1 MNAHDLALHES
12 HLCKLL
18 ELVMRDD
25 GIEGAA
31 YMLCGAS
38 RIGCDPWERRNRQ
51 RLTSY
56 EVTAIPQKDR
66 ISASDRHVTWST
78 TSFVHLLREAKDGGL
93 IPAII
98 HSHPRGPAAFSEQDD
113 RNERDLAQLAQNRNG
128 PDAVLLS
135 ILLAGDGQIV
145 ARLWIDCREP
155 VEVEVRSVGRRLTF
169 YGQSQGAE
177 VDFLARQ
184 ALAFGAGLNKTLRHM
199 RVGVVGCGGTGSATA
214 MLLARLGVGQIAL
227 FDDDIVEATNLNRLH
242 GARRTD
248 ADGMRAKV
256 DVVACEIASLGL
268 GVRAIPFR
276 GWIGDP
282 AARDALKA
290 CDLIFGC
297 TDDHDGRLLL
307 NRLAYFYLIPVIDMG
322 LAIAPALNG
331 GGVRDLSGRATV
343 LIPGAPCLL
352 CRGIIDPVTARDE
365 QLKRSQPEEYERQKR
380 EAYVR
385 GGGNPAPAVVTFT
398 TATACLAID
407 EMLQGLTG
415 FRDSE
420 GWEWQRVRRFDL
432 MQDRRPGAA
441 HDPDCPICTDQTYWG
456 RGDTDPFLDRVG

>member
-1 MNAHDLALHES
+1 MTALDLTLPES
-12 HLCKLL
+12 HLDKLRT
-18 ELVMRDD
+18 LVLRDG

-31 YMLCGAS
+31 YMLCGVS
-38 RIGCDPWERRNRQ
+38 RIGCDPWERRSRC

-56 EVTAIPQKDR
+56 EIAAIPEKDQ

-78 TSFVHLLREAKDGGL
+78 DSFVHLLRKAIDGGL

-113 RNERDLAQLAQNRNG
+113 RNERDLVQLAQNRNG
-128 PDAVLLS
+128 RDAALLS
-135 ILLAGDGQIV
+135 ILLTGDGQIV
-145 ARLWIDCREP
+145 ARMWLDCGEP
-155 VEVEVRSVGRRLTF
+155 VKVEIRSVGRRLTF
-169 YGQSQGAE
+169 YGPSQGAE

-184 ALAFGAGLNKTLRHM
+184 ALAFGAALNKTLRQM
-199 RVGVVGCGGTGSATA
+199 RVGIVGCGGTGSATA

-242 GARRTD
+242 GARRAD
-248 ADGMRAKV
+248 ADGMQSKV
-256 DVVACEIASLGL
+256 DVVAREIAGLGL
-268 GVRAIPFR
+268 GVRAVPFR

-282 AARDALKA
+282 AAQDALKA
-290 CDLIFGC
+290 CDLLFGC

-322 LAIAPALNG
+322 LAIAPAPDG
-331 GGVRDLSGRATV
+331 GRVRELAGRATV

-352 CRGIIDPVTARDE
+352 CRGIIDPVTAREE
-365 QLKRSQPEEYERQKR
+365 QLRRSQPEEYERRKR
-380 EAYVR
+380 EAYIR

-441 HDPDCPICTDQTYWG
+441 HHPDCPICTDQSYWG
-456 RGDTDPFLDRVG
+456 RGDIDPFLDRVG

>member
-1 MNAHDLALHES
+1 MTTHDLTLHES
-12 HLCKLL
+12 HLDTLRD
-18 ELVMRDD
+18 LVMRDD

-31 YMLCGAS
+31 YMLCGVS
-38 RIGCDPWERRNRQ
+38 RIGCDPWERRSRQ
-51 RLTSY
+51 RFTCY
-56 EVTAIPQKDR
+56 EVTPIPQKDR
-66 ISASDRHVTWST
+66 ISASDCHITWST
-78 TSFVHLLREAKDGGL
+78 ASFVHLLRKAKDGGL

-113 RNERDLAQLAQNRNG
+113 RNERDLVQLAQNRNG
-128 PDAVLLS
+128 PEAALLS
-135 ILLAGDGQIV
+135 ILLTGDGQIV
-145 ARLWIDCREP
+145 ARLWLDCREP

-169 YGQSQGAE
+169 YGASRGAE

-184 ALAFGAGLNKTLRHM
+184 ALAFGVALNKTLRHM
-199 RVGVVGCGGTGSATA
+199 RVGIVGCGGTGSATA

-256 DVVACEIASLGL
+256 DVVADEIASLGL
-268 GVRAIPFR
+268 GVRAVPFR

-322 LAIAPALNG
+322 LAIAPRLNG

-352 CRGIIDPVTARDE
+352 CRNIIDPVTARDE
-365 QLKRSQPEEYERQKR
+365 QLKRSEPEEYERRKR

-415 FRDSE
+415 FRSSE

-441 HDPDCPICTDQTYWG
+441 HDPDCPICTDQAYWG
-456 RGDTDPFLDRVG
+456 RGDIDPFLDRVG

>member
-12 HLCKLL
+12 HLYKLL

-56 EVTAIPQKDR
+56 EVIAIPQKDR
-66 ISASDRHVTWST
+66 ISAGDRHVTWST

-145 ARLWIDCREP
+145 ARLWLDCRQP

-169 YGQSQGAE
+169 YGPPQGAE

-184 ALAFGAGLNKTLRHM
+184 ALAFGAGVEQDASTYARGRRRLWRDRERH
-199 RVGVVGCGGTGSATA
+199 RDASGSSWGGT
-214 MLLARLGVGQIAL
+214 
-227 FDDDIVEATNLNRLH
+227 D
-242 GARRTD
+242 
-248 ADGMRAKV
+248 RAV
-256 DVVACEIASLGL
+256 
-268 GVRAIPFR
+268 
-276 GWIGDP
+276 
-282 AARDALKA
+282 
-290 CDLIFGC
+290 
-297 TDDHDGRLLL
+297 
-307 NRLAYFYLIPVIDMG
+307 
-322 LAIAPALNG
+322 
-331 GGVRDLSGRATV
+331 
-343 LIPGAPCLL
+343 
-352 CRGIIDPVTARDE
+352 
-365 QLKRSQPEEYERQKR
+365 
-380 EAYVR
+380 
-385 GGGNPAPAVVTFT
+385 
-398 TATACLAID
+398 
-407 EMLQGLTG
+407 
-415 FRDSE
+415 
-420 GWEWQRVRRFDL
+420 
-432 MQDRRPGAA
+432 
-441 HDPDCPICTDQTYWG
+441 
-456 RGDTDPFLDRVG
+456 

>member
-1 MNAHDLALHES
+1 MTAFDLTLHEG
-12 HLCKLL
+12 HLDTLRD
-18 ELVMRDD
+18 LVMRDD

-31 YMLCGAS
+31 HMLCGVS
-38 RIGCDPWERRNRQ
+38 RIGCDPWERQSRQ
-51 RLTSY
+51 RLTSF
-56 EVTAIPQKDR
+56 EVAAIPHEDQL
-66 ISASDRHVTWST
+66 SASDRHITWST
-78 TSFVHLLREAKDGGL
+78 SSFVHLLRKAKNSGL
-93 IPAII
+93 IPAIT

-113 RNERDLAQLAQNRNG
+113 RNERDLVQLAQNRNG
-128 PDAVLLS
+128 PGASLLS

-145 ARLWIDCREP
+145 ARLWLDCRTH
-155 VEVEVRSVGRRLTF
+155 VAVEVRSVGRRLTF
-169 YGQSQGAE
+169 YSVSQGAD

-184 ALAFGAGLNKTLRHM
+184 ALAFGAPLNKTLRQM

-214 MLLARLGVGQIAL
+214 MLLARLGVGQIVL

-242 GARRTD
+242 GARRID

-256 DVVACEIASLGL
+256 DVVAGEIASLGL
-268 GVRAIPFR
+268 GVRAVPFR

-282 AARDALKA
+282 TARDALKA

-322 LAIAPALNG
+322 LAIAPALNDG
-331 GGVRDLSGRATV
+331 SVRDLSGRATI

-352 CRGIIDPVTARDE
+352 CRGIIDPVAARDE
-365 QLKRSQPEEYERQKR
+365 QLKRSQPEEYERRKR

-407 EMLQGLTG
+407 EMLQGLTD
-415 FRDSE
+415 FRRSE

-441 HDPDCPICTDQTYWG
+441 HDPDCPICTDQAYWG
-456 RGDTDPFLDRVG
+456 RGDIDPFLDRVG

>member
-1 MNAHDLALHES
+1 MTALDLTLHQG
-12 HLCKLL
+12 HLD
-18 ELVMRDD
+18 ELRTLVLRDG

-31 YMLCGAS
+31 YMLCGVS
-38 RIGCDPWERRNRQ
+38 RIGCEPWERRGRH
-51 RLTSY
+51 RLTSHK
-56 EVTAIPQKDR
+56 VAAIPQKDQ

-78 TSFVHLLREAKDGGL
+78 ESFVHLLRKAKDGGL
-93 IPAII
+93 TPAII

-113 RNERDLAQLAQNRNG
+113 RNERDLVQFAQNRNG
-128 PDAVLLS
+128 PEAALLS
-135 ILLAGDGQIV
+135 ILLTGDGQLV
-145 ARLWIDCREP
+145 ARLWLDCRDP

-169 YGQSQGAE
+169 YGASQGAD

-184 ALAFGAGLNKTLRHM
+184 ALAFGAALNKTLRQM
-199 RVGVVGCGGTGSATA
+199 RVGIVGCGGTGSATA

-242 GARRTD
+242 GAKRAD
-248 ADGMRAKV
+248 ADGMQSKV
-256 DVVACEIASLGL
+256 EVVAREIAGLGL
-268 GVRAIPFR
+268 GVRAVPFR
-276 GWIGDP
+276 GWIGNP

-290 CDLIFGC
+290 CDLVFGC

-322 LAIAPALNG
+322 LAISPAPNG
-331 GGVRDLSGRATV
+331 GHVRELAGRATV

-365 QLKRSQPEEYERQKR
+365 QLRRSQPEEYERRKR
-380 EAYVR
+380 EAYIR

-407 EMLQGLTG
+407 EMLQGLAG

-441 HDPDCPICTDQTYWG
+441 HHPDCPICTDQSYWG
-456 RGDTDPFLDRVG
+456 RGDIDPFLDRVG